1 MGGAQHAAPLFI
13 LGVKCRT
20 SRFAVP
26 GVSPLVTRSPAMPDR
41 PNYYH
46 HHDLPRF
53 GEIERGAPELARKFF
68 DWYGAVFA
76 EGTLSAREQA
86 PTALPV
92 AHAGQCP
99 YCIDAHSKHALDTG

>member
-1 MGGAQHAAPLFI
+1 MGGAQQAAPLFI

-41 PNYYH
+41 PHYYQQH
-46 HHDLPRF
+46 ELPRF
-53 GEIERGAPELARKFF
+53 GEIERGEPELARTFF

-76 EGTLSAREQA
+76 VGKLRS
-86 PTALPV
+86 
-92 AHAGQCP
+92 
-99 YCIDAHSKHALDTG
+99 LDTARIAHCVTHMGPCHY